1 MTRNGLLIVALVISS
16 ATVVAAAIYLIVQA
30 LS

>member
-1 MTRNGLLIVALVISS
+1 MTGHGLLIVALFLSS
-16 ATVVAAAIYLIVQA
+16 ATVVAAAVYLIVQA

>member
-1 MTRNGLLIVALVISS
+1 MTGDGLLIIALVISS

-30 LS
+30 FS